1 MRIKGKL
8 FIFMLA
14 LFLFFSLSVW
24 FYTEILFDKVN
35 EKWAERFIKKQIIFD
50 KNRTLLPLLQEHEI
64 IQEMANEPAILAMAL
79 DDTNESKRKNGL
91 AILESYRQKF
101 QSKSYFAAF
110 VKSENYYFNDA
121 KNSYAG
127 KELQYKLSPASKND
141 AWFYNVIA
149 DNQAYRINVDTDEV
163 LKHTYI
169 WLNYDVVIHNKVVG
183 VVGTGLDFTR
193 FVRESVGVEQEGIQN
208 FFINR
213 YLDIQLERSTKLS
226 DYLSHKNT
234 TGTYQKIDT
243 LFVRQQDKDAI
254 REAVSYLSTHPDEI
268 RTIWVEYGDVKKLL
282 GLTYLHEIDWFSLTL
297 IDAKELDAVKDFSI
311 FPLLSALF
319 LIALIAV
326 GYQLRTLILNPLNRL
341 KTNMQAIEHGHYEID
356 LHPVGSAEIKD
367 LSQQF
372 STMIEYV
379 RSNNRALEEKIQE
392 RTLGLMQSE
401 AKLNTIL
408 ESLEAFIYIKDTQY
422 RYIYANRKHCDL
434 IEVVGKTDEDFFD
447 EPTIQALRKA
457 DREVIE
463 YGRKVTIEEHLTSKH
478 TERAITCLSTK
489 IPLLREDGSVYA
501 LCGISTD
508 ITERK
513 KTEELI
519 RELAYHDSLTQLPN
533 RRLFHERFTMMLSHA
548 KRIKQYGA
556 LLVLDLDNFKPLNDA
571 FGHKAGDV
579 LLIDVAKRLKTCVR
593 DVDVVARFGG
603 DEFLIAVENLSLE
616 EYIAQEE
623 AIKIASSILLHVSAP
638 YVIALQEEEDEKVI
652 HHQCTASIGI
662 TLFSDKKQHQET
674 IFSEADKAMYQAKQ
688 KGRNCIEFYKE
699 NV

>member
-8 FIFMLA
+8 FLFMLT
-14 LFLFFSLSVW
+14 LFVFFSLCVW

-64 IQEMANEPAILAMAL
+64 IQNMANEPALLEMAL

-91 AILESYRQKF
+91 AILEKYRQKF

-110 VKSENYYFNDA
+110 VKSKNYYFNDA

-127 KELQYKLSPASKND
+127 KELQYKLSSSANND
-141 AWFYNVIA
+141 SWFYNVIA
-149 DNQAYRINVDTDEV
+149 NNQAYRINVDTDEV
-163 LKHTYI
+163 LGNTYI
-169 WLNYDVVIHNKVVG
+169 WLNFDLRINNKVVG

-193 FVRESVGVEQEGIQN
+193 FVRESVGIEQEGIQN

-213 YLDIQLERSTKLS
+213 YLDIQLERTTKLS
-226 DYLSHKNT
+226 DYTSFKTANRTHK
-234 TGTYQKIDT
+234 KIDT
-243 LFVRQQDKDAI
+243 LFVRQQDRDAI
-254 REAVSYLSTHPDEI
+254 HEAIVYLSTHPDEI
-268 RTIWVEYGDVKKLL
+268 RTVWVEYNGTKELL
-282 GLTYLHEIDWFSLTL
+282 GLSYLQAIDWFSLTL
-297 IDAKELDAVKDFSI
+297 IDAKELEVVKDFSI
-311 FPLLSALF
+311 FPMLSALF

-326 GYQLRTLILNPLNRL
+326 GSKLRTLILNPLSQL
-341 KTNMQAIEHGHYEID
+341 KTKMQAIEHGHYEID
-356 LHPVGSAEIKD
+356 LPPVGSAEIKD
-367 LSQQF
+367 LSKQF
-372 STMIEYV
+372 IAMIEYV

-422 RYIYANRKHCDL
+422 HYIYANRKHCDS

-447 EPTIQALRKA
+447 EPTVQALRKA
-457 DREVIE
+457 DKDVIE
-463 YGRKVTIEEHLTSKH
+463 YGRKVTIEEHITSRH
-478 TERAITCLSTK
+478 TGRAITCLSTK
-489 IPLLREDGSVYA
+489 IALLREDGSVYA

-519 RELAYHDSLTQLPN
+519 RELAYHDTLTQLPN
-533 RRLFHERFTMMLSHA
+533 RRLFHERFTVMLSHV
-548 KRIKQYGA
+548 KRTKQYGA
-556 LLVLDLDNFKPLNDA
+556 LLVMDLDNFKPLNDA

-579 LLIDVAKRLKTCVR
+579 LLIEVAKRLQSYVR
-593 DVDVVARFGG
+593 EVDVVARFGG
-603 DEFLIAVENLSLE
+603 DEFLIAVENLSVE

-623 AIKIASSILLHVSAP
+623 AIKIASAILLHVSAP
-638 YVIALQEEEDEKVI
+638 YKITLQEEENEKVI

-662 TLFSDKKQHQET
+662 TLFSNKKQHQEA